1 MIGAL
6 AEFGVFRLGGV
17 LVGTHAL
24 VVLGNVLGVR
34 WDAAAVRT
42 EDADTAAAR
51 VLEVAVPPLTADVPK
66 AIESLGMGFLP
77 VPAFSP
83 SAPSTSFEVRGRGLR
98 VDLVTPAQG
107 ASDKPIP
114 VPRFNTAAAPVRYLE
129 YLLDEHQPAAVVD
142 GGGILV
148 NVPAPARFAV
158 HKLLVAQG
166 RPTAF
171 QTKAAKDVAQAARVL
186 DALEALRPGDVA
198 RAWREAA
205 ARGDRWRR
213 ALARGRTLLARRAP
227 DVHARLAHALGRR
240 RRRAVARAPTDSAH
254 LPAAEGGSGRP
265 GTYAPWRGWSPPGDG
280 RSIGVHEGS
289 GRMII
294 VYGTRCYGRADVIEG
309 LGHVT
314 SRFVHIMFVP
324 LIPIGTIFLMD
335 GDRGINLPF
344 SFKAAVSGWL
354 RAGAILTGL
363 GMLAGAVANFGDG
376 EIILGVACFVIA
388 ALAFGAFP
396 LFGMLFGKCS
406 PARRAEIMG
415 MLGLSP
421 HDLPGMGMPAP
432 AGPAH
437 AAAPAYGAPQPAP
450 AAWSPPQPSGPP
462 PPPGGFG
469 APAYGASPQPY
480 GAPQYGGPPQNVA
493 PPYGAPQP
501 YGGPQPNMAPA
512 PYGGPQPGAPQ
523 GYGAPPHAPQPYG
536 APQAPAPAP
545 AFGPPGYGPPGY
557 DPNRR

>member
-1 MIGAL
+1 MDELPITTQTAYAELVEQLLVLEARRSIGHAPGAFVTKTIKGKTYVYFQFSTPGGTTKQAYVGPRSPQLDSLVRRFEAERLEVRDDREKVASLSAVLRAGGAAVTDAASARVIGAL

-17 LVGTHAL
+17 LVGTHAF

-42 EDADTAAAR
+42 EDVDIAAAR

-83 SAPSTSFEVRGRGLR
+83 SAPSTSFKVRGRGLR

-142 GGGILV
+142 GGGVLV

-198 RAWREAA
+198 MAWREAA

-240 RRRAVARAPTDSAH
+240 
-254 LPAAEGGSGRP
+254 
-265 GTYAPWRGWSPPGDG
+265 
-280 RSIGVHEGS
+280 
-289 GRMII
+289 
-294 VYGTRCYGRADVIEG
+294 
-309 LGHVT
+309 
-314 SRFVHIMFVP
+314 
-324 LIPIGTIFLMD
+324 
-335 GDRGINLPF
+335 
-344 SFKAAVSGWL
+344 
-354 RAGAILTGL
+354 
-363 GMLAGAVANFGDG
+363 
-376 EIILGVACFVIA
+376 
-388 ALAFGAFP
+388 
-396 LFGMLFGKCS
+396 
-406 PARRAEIMG
+406 
-415 MLGLSP
+415 
-421 HDLPGMGMPAP
+421 
-432 AGPAH
+432 
-437 AAAPAYGAPQPAP
+437 
-450 AAWSPPQPSGPP
+450 
-462 PPPGGFG
+462 
-469 APAYGASPQPY
+469 
-480 GAPQYGGPPQNVA
+480 
-493 PPYGAPQP
+493 
-501 YGGPQPNMAPA
+501 
-512 PYGGPQPGAPQ
+512 
-523 GYGAPPHAPQPYG
+523 
-536 APQAPAPAP
+536 
-545 AFGPPGYGPPGY
+545 
-557 DPNRR
+557 